1 MYNSPP
7 RHSDTHYRAHTT
19 HQHHANAPK
28 GALSLSLTSSAGTAR
43 PLSVSRHITSRATP
57 SSRQG
62 TSRYRETRTEKAR
75 GAAGAAALR
84 RTSAETGVQRG
95 TEQPT
100 GRGRTVG
107 RRAAAERSA
116 GDSTGRGHG
125 RVAKQSAGGQHKGTQ
140 IHRHGR
146 PGRAVGCSGRRASDT
161 RTHHNHTRR
170 HLERGQAGLEQ
181 PATPRVR
188 LSPRR
193 RPLWSLSRQ
202 HRETAPLTAS
212 PEAQRCTT
220 TRDRRPGSLRWAVRG
235 QLTERHTHTVSPM
248 AGALPSTLAPQH
260 LSRPA
265 ASATRVHKLF
275 SQ

>member
-7 RHSDTHYRAHTT
+7 RHSDTHYRAQTT

-84 RTSAETGVQRG
+84 RPCGRRTSAETGVQRG

-125 RVAKQSAGGQHKGTQ
+125 RVAKHTALEASTKA
-140 IHRHGR
+140 HRSIDTA
-146 PGRAVGCSGRRASDT
+146 GRA
-161 RTHHNHTRR
+161 
-170 HLERGQAGLEQ
+170 
-181 PATPRVR
+181 
-188 LSPRR
+188 
-193 RPLWSLSRQ
+193 
-202 HRETAPLTAS
+202 AP
-212 PEAQRCTT
+212 
-220 TRDRRPGSLRWAVRG
+220 
-235 QLTERHTHTVSPM
+235 
-248 AGALPSTLAPQH
+248 
-260 LSRPA
+260 
-265 ASATRVHKLF
+265 
-275 SQ
+275 